1 MGRWESHWEAEPME
15 GRKEEQEAEYPQ
27 VRGEGDERNR
37 RAHGRKRKHRETG
50 AESPEE
56 GGSRKVKA
64 GKG

>member
-1 MGRWESHWEAEPME
+1 ME

-27 VRGEGDERNR
+27 VHGEGDERNR
-37 RAHGRKRKHRETG
+37 RVHGRKRKRRETG
-50 AESPEE
+50 VDSPEE